1 MSGRTWLSLLSDKHP
16 DCSCMLPEL
25 SRLAIWLRSGAV
37 HTLAQCTHCVLD
49 GNWFHDQHHGT
60 KVTYIDGTSSGYT
73 VQNHVVDNANQ
84 SLWLYYGE
92 SCRSTC
98 PYYPGKEKPY
108 AGCNATVHD
117 KCCCAGGVDNTARA
131 CWVRNSLP
139 DPFPIENISGLV
151 LVPMGHEFPPEAQA
165 IIQSAGPRA

>member
-1 MSGRTWLSLLSDKHP
+1 
-16 DCSCMLPEL
+16 
-25 SRLAIWLRSGAV
+25 
-37 HTLAQCTHCVLD
+37 LD

-92 SCRSTC
+92 SCRSAC
-98 PYYPGKEKPY
+98 PYYPGKEQPY
-108 AGCNATVHD
+108 AGCNATAHD
-117 KCCCAGGVDNTARA
+117 KCCCAGGVDNTARD

-151 LVPMGHEFPPEAQA
+151 VVPMGHEFPPEAQA
-165 IIQSAGPRA
+165 IIHGAGPRA